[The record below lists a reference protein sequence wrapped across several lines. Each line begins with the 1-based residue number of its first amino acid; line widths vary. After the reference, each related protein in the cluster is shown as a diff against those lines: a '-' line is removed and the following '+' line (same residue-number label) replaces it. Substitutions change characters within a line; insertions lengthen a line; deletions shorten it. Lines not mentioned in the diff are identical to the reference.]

1 MITFRSIFII
11 LFSSVVIASCAGTG
25 RSAVFIP
32 PDGTLVELN
41 REVTVPRGG
50 RVFIQYGRVV
60 ERGRV
65 DVISPYCHFTV
76 DRLGQDSLQPSTLN
90 PDTFTITRS
99 HQGRSYA
106 SSEGVQFSGRA
117 GVDHTLSTVMEL
129 TSDRQPEVKRLTC
142 SRWGMISDDGWLT
155 IAEMKSTLSGL
166 VDIVLSK

>member
-11 LFSSVVIASCAGTG
+11 TFGSAVLASCAGTG
-25 RSAVFIP
+25 SNAVFIP
-32 PDGTLVELN
+32 PDGTLAELN

-50 RVFIQYGRVV
+50 RVFIQYGQVV

-65 DVISPYCHFTV
+65 NVISPYCHFTV
-76 DRLGQDSLQPSTLN
+76 DRPGQDSFQPSTLD
-90 PDTFTITRS
+90 PDTFTITRT

-106 SSEGVQFSGRA
+106 LSEDVQFAGRA

-129 TSDRQPEVKRLTC
+129 TSDQQPEVKRLTC

-155 IAEMKSTLSGL
+155 IAEMTSTLSGL
-166 VDIVLSK
+166 VDIVLSE